1 MRAAVCLTIKSNRT
15 AMRTLQ
21 EAIQAHAKGATPALI
36 KYLNECGL
44 NDWHDLTKANL
55 NDFRDH
61 VTERVAQSTART
73 YFAVFKAILKRY
85 EDDAD
90 FCKDYADI
98 LKAKNEKPAK
108 TFLTMKE
115 LERLE
120 RVRIKN
126 PNELY
131 VLDQFLIGAYTG
143 MRISDARE
151 ISEENMANGCIS
163 YVSIKTGVQAVV
175 PMKVGIEERI
185 KRVQANDSDM
195 PLATHNRIIRRLC
208 KRAGITERVKV
219 FKAGEHEKGEK
230 WEFVS
235 SHTARQSFC
244 TNLALLGVPLL
255 DISRM
260 AGHTSVLM
268 TQRYIVYTK
277 PEVDAKALRF
287 FQ

>member
-1 MRAAVCLTIKSNRT
+1 
-15 AMRTLQ
+15 MRTLH
-21 EAIQAHAKGATPALI
+21 EAIQAHAKGAVPALI

-163 YVSIKTGVQAVV
+163 YVAIKTGMQAVV
-175 PMKVGIEERI
+175 PMKVGIDERI
-185 KRVQANDSDM
+185 RRVQANDSEM
-195 PLATHNRIIRRLC
+195 PLATYNRIIRRLC
-208 KRAGITERVKV
+208 QRAGITERVKV

-235 SHTARQSFC
+235 SHTARISFA
-244 TNLALLGVPLL
+244 TNLSLLDVPII
-255 DISRM
+255 DISRCM
-260 AGHTSVLM
+260 GHSSTSM
-268 TQRYIVYTK
+268 TERYIVASKST
-277 PEVDAKALRF
+277 VNNKALKY